1 MQPIAKML
9 LGDKDF
15 KVVELGFLERASL
28 HSRLQRLSCGLD
40 CNQSQLRNIMVLELW
55 LRNHVPFATA
65 DGRQTH
71 FQTSLPYKKQKKG
84 GE

>member
-1 MQPIAKML
+1 MLPIAKML
-9 LGDKDF
+9 LGHKQI

-28 HSRLQRLSCGLD
+28 RSRLQRLSCGLD

-55 LRNHVPFATA
+55 LRNHVRFTTA

-71 FQTSLPYKKQKKG
+71 FETSLP
-84 GE
+84 